1 MDTKV
6 FVKELSKRGVSYV
19 SGVPDSLLKQ
29 LINEIEQSWQRGL
42 HDIASNEGCA
52 IASAIGHYLGSG
64 KIPLVYMQNSGL
76 GNAYSPLV
84 SLASPEVYGIPM
96 ILVIGWRSEA
106 IDETHYLQDE
116 PQHRLQGQITT
127 STLDAMNIPWVVID
141 ANSDPL
147 TVVNDAI
154 KSAETTHGPT
164 ALLVRKETFSK
175 VSEHLRIDSTAPTRS
190 EILNCVLNTI
200 SHETT
205 IVSTTGYTSR
215 QLLQVRIAL
224 NQSSE
229 NDFLVIGGMGH
240 AISIATGLAITNT
253 QKRVLCID
261 GDGSLSM
268 HTGSLFR
275 SAKQQNLT
283 HLVINNQSHDSVG
296 GQRTTSADSKLHKI
310 AESFGYKYSFLAE
323 DLQSLNNV
331 LEYVNNFENSVF
343 IEVSS
348 RGRNEPGLIRP
359 KLPAVQMRDLFMH
372 HQLLRSDNNGSI

>member
-1 MDTKV
+1 M
-6 FVKELSKRGVSYV
+6 
-19 SGVPDSLLKQ
+19 
-29 LINEIEQSWQRGL
+29 
-42 HDIASNEGCA
+42 
-52 IASAIGHYLGSG
+52 
-64 KIPLVYMQNSGL
+64 
-76 GNAYSPLV
+76 
-84 SLASPEVYGIPM
+84 
-96 ILVIGWRSEA
+96 
-106 IDETHYLQDE
+106 
-116 PQHRLQGQITT
+116 
-127 STLDAMNIPWVVID
+127 
-141 ANSDPL
+141 
-147 TVVNDAI
+147 NDAI
-154 KSAETTHGPT
+154 KSAETTHAPT

-190 EILNCVLNTI
+190 EILNCLLNTI

-215 QLLQVRIAL
+215 QLLQARIAL

-253 QKRVLCID
+253 QKRVLCVD

-310 AESFGYKYSFLAE
+310 AESFGYKFTFLAE
-323 DLQSLNNV
+323 DLQSLKSV
-331 LEYVNNFENSVF
+331 LEYVNNFENSAF

-348 RGRNEPGLIRP
+348 QARNEPDLIRP
-359 KLPAVQMRDLFMH
+359 TLPAVQMRELFMQ
-372 HQLLRSDNNGSI
+372 HQLPRSDNNGSI

>member
-6 FVKELSKRGVSYV
+6 FVQELSNGSISYI

-29 LINEIEQSWQRGL
+29 LITEIERSWQNGL
-42 HDIASNEGCA
+42 HDVASNEGCA

-76 GNAYSPLV
+76 GNAYNPLV
-84 SLASPEVYGIPM
+84 SLASPEIYGIPM

-106 IDETHYLQDE
+106 VDGTHYLADE

-127 STLDAMNIPWVVID
+127 STLNALKIPWAVID
-141 ANSDPL
+141 ADSDPVA
-147 TVVNDAI
+147 VVKDAI

-175 VSEHLRIDSTAPTRS
+175 VSEHVRIDSTAPTRS
-190 EILNCVLNTI
+190 EILHSVLNKVSQETI
-200 SHETT
+200 

-215 QLLQVRIAL
+215 QLLQARITL

-253 QKRVLCID
+253 KKRVLCID

-310 AESFGYKYSFLAE
+310 AESFGYKFTFIAE
-323 DLQSLNNV
+323 NLQSLNSV
-331 LEYVNNFENSVF
+331 LEYVNNFENSAF
-343 IEVSS
+343 IEVASQ
-348 RGRNEPGLIRP
+348 GRNEPDLMRP
-359 KLPAVQMRDLFMH
+359 TLSAVQMRDIFMK
-372 HQLLRSDNNGSI
+372 HQRFPSDNNGST

>member
-6 FVKELSKRGVSYV
+6 FVQELSNGGISYI

-29 LINEIEQSWQRGL
+29 LITEIERSWQNGL
-42 HDIASNEGCA
+42 HDVASNEGCA

-76 GNAYSPLV
+76 GNAYNPLV
-84 SLASPEVYGIPM
+84 SLASPEIYGIPM

-106 IDETHYLQDE
+106 VDGTHYLADE

-127 STLDAMNIPWVVID
+127 STLNALKIPWTVID
-141 ANSDPL
+141 ADSDPVA
-147 TVVNDAI
+147 VVKDAI

-175 VSEHLRIDSTAPTRS
+175 VSEHVRIDSTAPTRS
-190 EILNCVLNTI
+190 EILHSVLNKVSLETI
-200 SHETT
+200 

-215 QLLQVRIAL
+215 QLLQARITL

-253 QKRVLCID
+253 KKRVLCID

-310 AESFGYKYSFLAE
+310 AESFGYKFTFIAE
-323 DLQSLNNV
+323 NLQSLNSV
-331 LEYVNNFENSVF
+331 LEYVNNFENSAF
-343 IEVSS
+343 IEVTSQ
-348 RGRNEPGLIRP
+348 GRNEPDLMRP
-359 KLPAVQMRDLFMH
+359 TLSAVQMRDIFMK
-372 HQLLRSDNNGSI
+372 HQRCPSDNSGST

>member
-1 MDTKV
+1 MDTKT
-6 FVKELSKRGVSYV
+6 FVQQLSKRGVSYV

-29 LINEIEQSWQRGL
+29 LITEIERSWQKGL

-64 KIPLVYMQNSGL
+64 HIPLVYMQNSGL
-76 GNAYSPLV
+76 GNAYNPLV
-84 SLASPEVYGIPM
+84 SLASPEIYGIPM

-106 IDETHYLQDE
+106 LDETHYLQDE

-127 STLDAMNIPWVVID
+127 TTLNALKIPWTVINAD
-141 ANSDPL
+141 SDPI

-154 KSAETTHGPT
+154 KSAQTTHGPT

-175 VSEHLRIDSTAPTRS
+175 VSEHLRLDSIAPTRS
-190 EILNCVLNTI
+190 EILNCVLNKI
-200 SHETT
+200 SKETT

-215 QLLQVRIAL
+215 QLLQTRIAL

-240 AISIATGLAITNT
+240 AISIATGLATTNT

-275 SAKQQNLT
+275 SAKQPNLT

-310 AESFGYKYSFLAE
+310 AESFGYKSTFIAE
-323 DLQSLNNV
+323 DLQTLNNV
-331 LEYVNNFENSVF
+331 LEFVNNFEDSAFV
-343 IEVSS
+343 EVISQ
-348 RGRNEPGLIRP
+348 GKNEPDLMRP
-359 KLPAVQMRDLFMH
+359 TLSAVQMRNLFMQ
-372 HQLLRSDNNGSI
+372 HQLSSSDNNGSV